1 MPEESALAGGVL
13 GMECQ
18 DRRPRGRR
26 GHSSMTAFRLKNL
39 QGLVLALAAVWL
51 TERASAQ
58 APVETMRAFQRYS
71 AAVQKRTEAEGSS
84 PRLLQIVVL
93 PDARKRLMAGEILT
107 IPASGL
113 KLDPQIDI
121 PGGQVQHWIGAAFV
135 PHASLDRAIAGLQD
149 YGNRKR
155 YMQPV
160 IIDSR
165 VLSHTGD
172 EFEIYLR
179 LRQKA
184 LLSAVFDV
192 VQRIQYIRQGRSRL
206 LIESKSESVREVPS
220 EQSPRGTP
228 ARDRGLIWALDDY
241 WRLAEGDGGVY
252 IECEALVLSR
262 QLPVVVRWFAGGMI
276 ARASERMLAGTLK
289 ADVRIIG
296 DAQRG
301 AAPQAERERG
311 RNSGSVALLVSTQ
324 SP

>member
-1 MPEESALAGGVL
+1 
-13 GMECQ
+13 
-18 DRRPRGRR
+18 
-26 GHSSMTAFRLKNL
+26 
-39 QGLVLALAAVWL
+39 
-51 TERASAQ
+51 
-58 APVETMRAFQRYS
+58 
-71 AAVQKRTEAEGSS
+71 
-84 PRLLQIVVL
+84 
-93 PDARKRLMAGEILT
+93 MAGEILT
-107 IPASGL
+107 VPASDL
-113 KLDPQIDI
+113 KLDPEIDI
-121 PGGQVQHWIGAAFV
+121 PDGQVQHWIGAAFV
-135 PHASLDRAIAGLQD
+135 PHAGLERALAGLQD

-165 VLSHTGD
+165 VLSHAGD
-172 EFEIYLR
+172 VFEIYLR

-192 VQRIQYIRQGRSRL
+192 VQRIQYIRPDRSHV

-220 EQSPRGTP
+220 EDSPRGTP

-262 QLPVVVRWFAGGMI
+262 QIPVVIRWFAGGMI
-276 ARASERMLAGTLK
+276 ARASQRMLAGPLK

-296 DAQRG
+296 DAQQVEP
-301 AAPQAERERG
+301 PQAERVRG

-324 SP
+324 RP